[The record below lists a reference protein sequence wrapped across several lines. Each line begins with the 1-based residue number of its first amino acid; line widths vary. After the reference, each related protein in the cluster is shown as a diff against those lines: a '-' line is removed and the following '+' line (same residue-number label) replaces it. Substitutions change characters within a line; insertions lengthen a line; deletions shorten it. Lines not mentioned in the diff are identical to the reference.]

1 MAKAPADITKYN
13 IYADI
18 TIDGVVEKPDVV
30 GAIFGQSEGLLGE
43 GLELRDLQK
52 TGRIGRIEV
61 DIKTK
66 VGKSA
71 GTVIVPSSLDMVET
85 SIIGAAIETVD
96 RVGPCNAKI
105 TVREIE
111 DARSAKR
118 KIVLNRAKE
127 LLKKLMD
134 EEIPESME
142 LTEEVKRSVQLSEI
156 ATYEGLPAGPGIA
169 TADSVIIVEGRAD
182 VLNLLKCGIKNVVSV
197 GGTNI
202 PKAVIDLSKEK
213 TVIAFLDGDRGGDI
227 ILKELSQVADID
239 FVARTPRGK
248 EVEELTKKEVVM
260 TLRRKTP
267 LSQLKGYGEKEGE
280 ENEPIPQQQNGQNG
294 GPRPVMP
301 QQGQQMQQRPFVAQT
316 QPPGQTVIQQQP
328 SNNGK
333 MLSLLREV
341 KGKLTARLYDKNL
354 EQITEIE
361 IKDLVPSLKDVQPYC
376 VVFDGIVTQRLIDAA
391 AESGVNC
398 IVGINK
404 SDVSNPRSIKILTE
418 R

>member
-13 IYADI
+13 IYAEI
-18 TIDGVVEKPDVV
+18 VIDGVVEKPDVV

-105 TVREIE
+105 TVRDIE

-118 KIVLNRAKE
+118 KLVVNRAKE

-142 LTEEVKRSVQLSEI
+142 LTEEVKKSVQLSEI
-156 ATYEGLPAGPGIA
+156 AAYENLPAGPGIA
-169 TADSVIIVEGRAD
+169 SADSIILVEGRAD
-182 VLNLLKCGIKNVVSV
+182 VLNMLKCGIKNVVAV

-202 PKAVIDLSKEK
+202 PKPIIDLSREK
-213 TVIAFLDGDRGGDI
+213 TTIAFLDGDRGGDI
-227 ILKELSQVADID
+227 ILKELGQVADID

-260 TLRRKTP
+260 ALRRKVP
-267 LSQLKGYGEKEGE
+267 LSQIKGFTEKEE
-280 ENEPIPQQQNGQNG
+280 EGI
-294 GPRPVMP
+294 GPAP
-301 QQGQQMQQRPFVAQT
+301 QMQQAPQQMSQ
-316 QPPGQTVIQQQP
+316 QPMQQSQQQQQP
-328 SNNGK
+328 SNNGRL
-333 MLSLLREV
+333 MSMLREV
-341 KGKLTARLYDKNL
+341 KGRLVARLFDKNL

-376 VVFDGIVTQRLIDAA
+376 VVFDGIITQRLIDAA
-391 AESGVNC
+391 ADSGVGC
-398 IVGINK
+398 LVGINK
-404 SDVSNPRSIKILTE
+404 SDVSNTRSIRILTE